1 MRRGRVTSSISCW
14 LWGEEPRF
22 VTYEVMRRKMKKRR
36 ERRHVINI
44 CVRVRG
50 VYGSEVCEMKFGVGG
65 GG

>member
-1 MRRGRVTSSISCW
+1 MPCK
-14 LWGEEPRF
+14 
-22 VTYEVMRRKMKKRR
+22 VMTRKMKMRG
-36 ERRHVINI
+36 ERRHVIDS